1 MQNVSR
7 EYKESMR
14 GIGRNRGY
22 IRATIGIIN
31 TRAQENAEIDEKRN
45 NLLYFSNARAPF
57 NGMPVERI
65 YAMPEEGFSRVDG
78 TMFFPP
84 KKSSHGFTYYN
95 NGAVSKDI
103 RGSICISFGEEKY
116 DIKGLSLDFSDCYPT
131 DFTIENDVRMLT
143 YSGNCNRY
151 WSTEDSF
158 DKTSFLRI
166 TPTKMVNG
174 EGRLRIFRFSCGIT
188 NTFANEDIINYSD
201 KEYVSPIAETLPSID
216 TTLTVNNLDLY
227 YLPDNPNSAIAYMKQ
242 GQEVKIAFGYDVNG
256 RGKIEWLPERTTY
269 LKSWKADER
278 EATFTSTDI
287 FDNMAGTYY
296 RGKYRPEGIS
306 LFDLATDVFDDAG
319 IENYFIDTYL
329 KGIIVKNPMP
339 VVSHA
344 SALQI
349 ISNAGRCAISEDRY
363 GRIHIQSSFIPDMI
377 ATANNQTEYSHVENI
392 LQNDIKDGYANASHG
407 FSTVNGTLRFLPKN
421 GNYLNTGYIS
431 DSIWIED
438 IDPSVKHRLAFR
450 LGDNIKAFP
459 IGGYW
464 SGDIPVITI
473 SLESVY
479 TAFGMGINFRNI
491 APKKFRI
498 ITYRND
504 AMIDYFEVN
513 NPGLRYYTDN
523 AFLEFDK
530 MEIVF
535 SVGSPNA
542 RIFVDNIII
551 GDATDYLLEREQ
563 IFTSPMATLQNKI
576 KDITVIYSNFKEST
590 EPVVLAS
597 EDIIVEEDMFE
608 YTVYFQ
614 NAAYGLI
621 LCINCEDPEI
631 TAEIKECSSYY
642 ATIRF
647 TGVTDA
653 ISVSYSIS
661 GYGYVIEEQKYS
673 VNYNF
678 EGEVKTWNNPLIST
692 AEHAAELEEWIA
704 AHLLGEVEYEI
715 DWRGDPAVDAN
726 DLFHLETR
734 VGTSTIRNY
743 ENSLTFNGAWH
754 GKMKARKVVK

>member
-1 MQNVSR
+1 M
-7 EYKESMR
+7 
-14 GIGRNRGY
+14 
-22 IRATIGIIN
+22 
-31 TRAQENAEIDEKRN
+31 
-45 NLLYFSNARAPF
+45 
-57 NGMPVERI
+57 
-65 YAMPEEGFSRVDG
+65 
-78 TMFFPP
+78 
-84 KKSSHGFTYYN
+84 
-95 NGAVSKDI
+95 
-103 RGSICISFGEEKY
+103 
-116 DIKGLSLDFSDCYPT
+116 
-131 DFTIENDVRMLT
+131 
-143 YSGNCNRY
+143 
-151 WSTEDSF
+151 
-158 DKTSFLRI
+158 
-166 TPTKMVNG
+166 
-174 EGRLRIFRFSCGIT
+174 
-188 NTFANEDIINYSD
+188 
-201 KEYVSPIAETLPSID
+201 
-216 TTLTVNNLDLY
+216 
-227 YLPDNPNSAIAYMKQ
+227 
-242 GQEVKIAFGYDVNG
+242 
-256 RGKIEWLPERTTY
+256 
-269 LKSWKADER
+269 
-278 EATFTSTDI
+278 
-287 FDNMAGTYY
+287 
-296 RGKYRPEGIS
+296 
-306 LFDLATDVFDDAG
+306 
-319 IENYFIDTYL
+319 
-329 KGIIVKNPMP
+329 
-339 VVSHA
+339 
-344 SALQI
+344 
-349 ISNAGRCAISEDRY
+349 
-363 GRIHIQSSFIPDMI
+363 
-377 ATANNQTEYSHVENI
+377 
-392 LQNDIKDGYANASHG
+392 
-407 FSTVNGTLRFLPKN
+407 RFLPKN

-438 IDPSVKHRLAFR
+438 IDPSVKRRLAFR

-647 TGVTDA
+647 IGVTDA

-704 AHLLGEVEYEI
+704 AHFLGEVEYEI